1 MVTRGSKQLSSTLQ
15 ELRVTRT
22 SSRISRPQAEDE
34 QQTSPN
40 HQARDAPP
48 PSTNFPKSH
57 VMEKGLLQPLVM
69 QFSVILQVSNK
80 CMTNFVDHDVLK
92 IVTCIKH

>member
-22 SSRISRPQAEDE
+22 SSRISRPQAEED
-34 QQTSPN
+34 QQGSPN
-40 HQARDAPP
+40 HPAKDTPI
-48 PSTNFPKSH
+48 PSANITKSN

-69 QFSVILQVSNK
+69 QFSVILQV
-80 CMTNFVDHDVLK
+80 
-92 IVTCIKH
+92 IK

>member
-22 SSRISRPQAEDE
+22 SSRISRPQADEE
-34 QQTSPN
+34 QQGSPN
-40 HQARDAPP
+40 HQARDAPL
-48 PSTNFPKSH
+48 PSTNLIKPN

-69 QFSVILQVSNK
+69 QFSVILQVS
-80 CMTNFVDHDVLK
+80 
-92 IVTCIKH
+92 